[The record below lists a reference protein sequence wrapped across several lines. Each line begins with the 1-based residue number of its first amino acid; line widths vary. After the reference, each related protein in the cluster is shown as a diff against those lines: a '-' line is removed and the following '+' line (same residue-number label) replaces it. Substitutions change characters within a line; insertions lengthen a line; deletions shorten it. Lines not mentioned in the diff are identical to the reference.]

1 MLCAFLMPVDVVHRE
16 KDFSSP
22 VMKFIISNKNKNS
35 KEETPWD
42 KEDYPL
48 LTTWNGEQWGDM
60 TMGQGDTVELL
71 LVYDPERTAQIDG
84 FSTQYTARIINRQN

>member
-1 MLCAFLMPVDVVHRE
+1 
-16 KDFSSP
+16 
-22 VMKFIISNKNKNS
+22 
-35 KEETPWD
+35 
-42 KEDYPL
+42 
-48 LTTWNGEQWGDM
+48 M